1 MFLGFKALWI
11 RDIILELY
19 LFGLLDSLISD
30 VIGLL
35 DELYIVNLFDLGLH
49 EKLVLLIVHIFICYK
64 RFTLY
69 FIIWSAH
76 DPTMMRNIAN

>member
-1 MFLGFKALWI
+1 MFLEFKALWI

-35 DELYIVNLFDLGLH
+35 DELYIVNLLDLRLH

-69 FIIWSAH
+69 FIIWSTH
-76 DPTMMRNIAN
+76 DPKMMRNIAN